1 MASLDRE
8 DAENDEDNFKSWGVE
23 KLISYL
29 LEREVPVGNTN
40 KQGLIILAVFAR
52 KLGLKVVKSVR
63 ESQREVES
71 ERLSKSRGRIVLSAT
86 LSYHRSTRKNIGMK
100 VS

>member
-8 DAENDEDNFKSWGVE
+8 DVENDEDNFKSWGVE

-40 KQGLIILAVFAR
+40 KQGLIILAVFAH

-71 ERLSKSRGRIVLSAT
+71 ERLSKSRGTENHSSRPRCINQ
-86 LSYHRSTRKNIGMK
+86 RMGG
-100 VS
+100 